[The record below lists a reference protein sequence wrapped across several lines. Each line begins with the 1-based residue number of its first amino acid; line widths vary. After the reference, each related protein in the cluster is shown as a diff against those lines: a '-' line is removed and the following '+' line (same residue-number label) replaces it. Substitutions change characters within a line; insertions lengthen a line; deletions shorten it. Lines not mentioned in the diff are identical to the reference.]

1 MNLIIASTFQSALS
15 KLNNAEQKAVKLT
28 VFDLHQNL
36 ASPSFQFHKIGNA
49 KDANFWSLR
58 VNRDIRLIAHKA
70 KSSILIVYVDHH
82 DKAYKWA
89 EGRRIEVHPS
99 TGVTQIVEL
108 TEVSRDARLSEVG
121 RHGKRHL
128 PDAPTAGG
136 KPENLP
142 LSDLSAEEMLSV
154 GVPENNIGELK
165 NATEEQFLRITDHLP
180 EEAAEALLEYILTG
194 QLKLASNMGPTGDS
208 FKHLDAQRRFRV
220 VTDDEDITKLLDY
233 PWEKWTVYLHPT
245 QNELIKKKFSGP
257 ARITGSAGT
266 GKTVVALHRAA
277 QTIESDATAKVL
289 LTTFSSTLS
298 RALEYKLNLILGKE
312 RPVIDTVSVLPFGKV
327 AEDLFT
333 LTQGRRPNIASR
345 DIIEML
351 LNQAKEEFLQEDVS
365 LRFLMSE
372 WRFVVDAWQ
381 VDSLQSYGQ
390 VPRIGRKKRLGKRQ
404 RELLWPLFERVQS
417 VLSDKQLQTSAMVFE
432 KVTQH
437 YNSRAVK
444 PYTHIVVDEAQDL
457 GVAELKM
464 IRALAPAQPN
474 SLVFVGDL
482 GQRISQE
489 AFSWLK
495 LGVDVRGRSHALKVN
510 YRTTHQIRKALDK
523 LHPSEMHDVDGVS
536 QLRRGTVSTFNG
548 DAPTITI
555 FPNDSQEVIAVAKS
569 IRAAISDGIPAEEI
583 GVFVRSTNELARA
596 RNAISQSG
604 QKWIEISSRI
614 EDRNGRVSLGLMHY
628 SKGLEFRSVFVMACD
643 ERVMPNLEEVRYVSD
658 EIELDELHDTERNLF
673 YVACTRAREHL
684 TVTGV
689 SPGSELVSDLM
700 SSF

>member
-15 KLNNAEQKAVKLT
+15 NLNNAEQKAVKLT

-36 ASPSFQFHKIGNA
+36 ASPSLKFHKIGNA

-58 VNRDIRLIAHKA
+58 VSRDIRLIVHKA

-89 EGRRIEVHPS
+89 ESRRIEVHPN

-108 TEVSRDARLSEVG
+108 TEVSREAPLSAVG
-121 RHGKRHL
+121 GNGKSN
-128 PDAPTAGG
+128 PQDAPVVGCES
-136 KPENLP
+136 ENLP
-142 LSDLSAEEMLSV
+142 LMGLSAREMLSV
-154 GVPENNIGELK
+154 GVPENKIGELK
-165 NATEEQFLRITDHLP
+165 NANEEQFLRITDHLP
-180 EEAAEALLEYILTG
+180 EEASEALMEYILTG
-194 QLKLASNMGPTGDS
+194 HLKLSPNVEPTGDS
-208 FKHLDAQRRFRV
+208 FKHMDTQRRFRV
-220 VTDDEDITKLLDY
+220 VTDDEDITKVLDY

-266 GKTVVALHRAA
+266 GKTVVALHRTA
-277 QTIESDATAKVL
+277 QIIESDATAKVL

-298 RALEYKLNLILGKE
+298 RALEYKLNLILRNE
-312 RPVIDTVSVLPFGKV
+312 WPAFDAVSVLPFGKV

-333 LTQGRRPNIASR
+333 LTQGRRPNVASR
-345 DIIEML
+345 DILESL
-351 LNQAKEEFLQEDVS
+351 LNQAKREFLQKDFS
-365 LRFLMSE
+365 LRFLLSE

-404 RELLWPLFERVQS
+404 RELLWPVFKRVQNI
-417 VLSDKQLQTSAMVFE
+417 LSDKQLQTSAMVFE
-432 KVTQH
+432 TVTNH
-437 YNSRAVK
+437 YSSRAVK

-464 IRALAPAQPN
+464 IRAIAPDQPN
-474 SLVFVGDL
+474 SLIFVGDL

-489 AFSWLK
+489 AFSWRK
-495 LGVDVRGRSHALKVN
+495 LGVDVRGRSHELKVN
-510 YRTTHQIRKALDK
+510 YRTTHQIRKVLDK
-523 LHPSEMHDVDGVS
+523 LHPSELHDVDGVP

-555 FPNDSQEVIAVAKS
+555 FPNDSEEVTAVAKS
-569 IRAAISDGIPAEEI
+569 IRTAISDGISPEEI

-604 QKWIEISSRI
+604 QKWIELSSRI
-614 EDRNGRVSLGLMHY
+614 EERNGRVSLGLMQY
-628 SKGLEFRSVFVMACD
+628 SKGLEFRSVYVMACD
-643 ERVMPNLEEVRYVSD
+643 ERVIPNLEEIRYVSD
-658 EIELDELHDTERNLF
+658 ESELDELHDTERNLF

-689 SPGSELVSDLM
+689 SPGSELISDLM
-700 SSF
+700 SSY